1 MLIAIAPSKY
11 VDILRPM
18 QIPMSE
24 STGLMLSMG
33 STQKGISKKALI
45 GSGDEAVQFG
55 GTGFVDRNA
64 RSPLKIGTEIMGS
77 SLKETGEWRSESIKA
92 TSGDDA
98 SLDVVYAAKE
108 RKKLELEE
116 GKVELRDETIKT
128 ERESHDTNDV
138 LQEDTKVVEQDLSQR
153 SAAIPMHKVRPV
165 ISDDAKLYLKMLL
178 KSKNRDSIHIYDE
191 KLRAFTQRKKN

>member
-24 STGLMLSMG
+24 STVLMLSMG

-45 GSGDEAVQFG
+45 ESGDEAVQFG
-55 GTGFVDRNA
+55 GTGFVDRSA
-64 RSPLKIGTEIMGS
+64 RSPLKMGTEIMGS
-77 SLKETGEWRSESIKA
+77 SLKETGEWRSESIKSKA
-92 TSGDDA
+92 ASGDEA
-98 SLDVVYAAKE
+98 SLDVVYITKVRKE
-108 RKKLELEE
+108 LISEE
-116 GKVELRDETIKT
+116 GKVKLRDETMRT
-128 ERESHDTNDV
+128 ERESHDTIDV
-138 LQEDTKVVEQDLSQR
+138 LQENTEVDLSQR
-153 SAAIPMHKVRPV
+153 NAAIPMHKVRPM
-165 ISDDAKLYLKMLL
+165 ISDDAKMYLKMLL